1 MDERPIGWLER
12 VEPGRVWTS
21 EREDFVPW
29 LAAPET
35 LGRLGEAIGID
46 LEAVARERSVGRFRA
61 DLVCRD
67 AASGL
72 PVVIEAQLDK
82 SDHRH
87 LGQILTYAAGLD
99 AGAVVWLAARFHD
112 EHRAALDWLNRPG
125 ASPASCFGVEIAAF
139 RAGEASGAGIAARF
153 DTIARPG
160 NWPAAE
166 ERPPPRPQPVRG
178 SVSWIGPGRADGGR
192 AGPRRLAIRG

>member
-35 LGRLGEAIGID
+35 LRRLGEAIG
-46 LEAVARERSVGRFRA
+46 LGLQAEAREHGVGRFRA
-61 DLVCRD
+61 DLLCRD
-67 AASGL
+67 AASRL
-72 PVVIEAQLDK
+72 PVVIEAQLGK

-87 LGQILTYAAGLD
+87 LGQVLTYAAGLD

-125 ASPASCFGVEIAAF
+125 ASPAPCFGVEIAAW
-139 RAGEASGAGIAARF
+139 RAGEGDDAGIAARF
-153 DTIARPG
+153 DVIARPG
-160 NWPAAE
+160 DWPAPA
-166 ERPPPRPQPVRG
+166 ERPPRRAQPVRG
-178 SVSWIGPGRADGGR
+178 SVTWTGPRRADGGK